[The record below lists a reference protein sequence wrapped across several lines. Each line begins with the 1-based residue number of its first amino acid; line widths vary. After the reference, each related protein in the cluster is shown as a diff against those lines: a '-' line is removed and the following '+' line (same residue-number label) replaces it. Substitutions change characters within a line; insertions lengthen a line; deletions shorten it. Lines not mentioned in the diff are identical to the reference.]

1 MLSGK
6 KAAAAAAA
14 AAAAGSETG
23 AGAAAGAENGSEV
36 APAPA
41 GLSGPAE
48 AGPGAVGERT
58 PRKKEPPRASPP
70 GGLAEPP
77 GSAGPQA
84 GPTVLPGSATPME
97 TGIAETP
104 EGRRTS
110 RRKRAKVRPD
120 PLSPTTNPSALL
132 PEGLPSPPRT
142 RALSPTPTPDLP
154 SQSLSPPHLPTSWMG
169 GWGEGKVFACVECG
183 LCAGTDGPEKG
194 SRSQGYFTHY
204 ISYTFS
210 FSRLEKMAP

>member
-14 AAAAGSETG
+14 AAAAGSEAG
-23 AGAAAGAENGSEV
+23 AGVAAGSENGSEV
-36 APAPA
+36 AAPPA
-41 GLSGPAE
+41 GPSGPVE
-48 AGPGAVGERT
+48 PGPGVAGERT

-77 GSAGPQA
+77 GSAGPPA
-84 GPTVLPGSATPME
+84 GPTVVPGSATPME

-120 PLSPTTNPSALL
+120 PHPSNRTSRCLAFPRLASPRQPS
-132 PEGLPSPPRT
+132 GLFVPRPPS
-142 RALSPTPTPDLP
+142 SPQPVRL
-154 SQSLSPPHLPTSWMG
+154 HPTSPG
-169 GWGEGKVFACVECG
+169 
-183 LCAGTDGPEKG
+183 AG
-194 SRSQGYFTHY
+194 
-204 ISYTFS
+204 
-210 FSRLEKMAP
+210 

>member
-1 MLSGK
+1 MAAGEGGAVGVSGLIVPTRLEGAQRVRTRRRLAARGLREVKRGEAVGTSAPRTERPLRPSAARPSEMLSGK

-14 AAAAGSETG
+14 AAAAGSETS

-36 APAPA
+36 AAPPA

-48 AGPGAVGERT
+48 AGSGAAGERT

-77 GSAGPQA
+77 GSAGPQT
-84 GPTVLPGSATPME
+84 GPTVVPGAATPME

-120 PLSPTTNPSALL
+120 PLP
-132 PEGLPSPPRT
+132 
-142 RALSPTPTPDLP
+142 
-154 SQSLSPPHLPTSWMG
+154 
-169 GWGEGKVFACVECG
+169 
-183 LCAGTDGPEKG
+183 
-194 SRSQGYFTHY
+194 
-204 ISYTFS
+204 
-210 FSRLEKMAP
+210 

>member
-14 AAAAGSETG
+14 AAAAGSEAG
-23 AGAAAGAENGSEV
+23 SGAAASAENGSEV
-36 APAPA
+36 AAPPAN
-41 GLSGPAE
+41 LSGPAE
-48 AGPGAVGERT
+48 AGPGAAGERT

-77 GSAGPQA
+77 GSAGPQT
-84 GPTVLPGSATPME
+84 GPTVVTGSATPME

-120 PLSPTTNPSALL
+120 PLPNPQI
-132 PEGLPSPPRT
+132 PV
-142 RALSPTPTPDLP
+142 LSFPNVV
-154 SQSLSPPHLPTSWMG
+154 QPPHPPSS
-169 GWGEGKVFACVECG
+169 G
-183 LCAGTDGPEKG
+183 LVP
-194 SRSQGYFTHY
+194 
-204 ISYTFS
+204 
-210 FSRLEKMAP
+210 